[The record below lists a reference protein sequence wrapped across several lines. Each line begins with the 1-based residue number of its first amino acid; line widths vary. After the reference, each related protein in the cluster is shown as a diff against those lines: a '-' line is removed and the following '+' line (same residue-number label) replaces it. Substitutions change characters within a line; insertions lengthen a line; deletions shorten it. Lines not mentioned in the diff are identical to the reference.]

1 MNKGVLLIISG
12 PSGAGKGTVVEAL
25 CKEYEFS
32 LSISATTR
40 EPRAYEE
47 NGVHYFF
54 HTREEFKKM
63 QEEKELLE
71 WAEFCG
77 NFYGTP
83 KNYVIE
89 QLNQG
94 KNVILEIEVQGAL
107 QVKDIYSEGVLIFL
121 MPPTLKELESRLLN
135 RDTET
140 KDVIDTRLKR
150 ASEEIELLE
159 KYDYIV
165 INETI
170 EKATQDIDA
179 IVRTEQMRSVRNM
192 ELKKTFIKGE
202 HDIC

>member
-25 CKEYEFS
+25 CEAYEFS

-40 EPRAYEE
+40 LPRAYEE
-47 NGVHYFF
+47 HGVHYFF
-54 HTREEFKKM
+54 HTREEFEQM
-63 QEEKELLE
+63 QAKKELLE
-71 WAEFCG
+71 CAEFCG
-77 NFYGTP
+77 NYYGTP

-107 QVKDIYSEGVLIFL
+107 QVKDIYPDGVLIFL
-121 MPPTLKELESRLLN
+121 MPPTLKELEHRLLN

-140 KDVIDTRLKR
+140 IEVINTRLKR

-165 INETI
+165 INDTVEQAI
-170 EKATQDIDA
+170 QDIEI

-192 ELKKTFIKGE
+192 ELKKTFIKGDN
-202 HDIC
+202 DIC